1 MQKEIVALTL
11 NLPPYDIIIALWS
24 SPIVFSGKD
33 VEPAQ
38 YTWVASRPSCCVN
51 VLTRLFSYNICSD
64 KDIDIPEETIHT
76 GSQLMTAHTLLL
88 AHHPGFGGPL
98 HQQPLITEFQA

>member
-88 AHHPGFGGPL
+88 AHHPGFGGPKTAY
-98 HQQPLITEFQA
+98 HMIDISI